1 LSFWQFVNE
10 SVQFDGEIDPV
21 FHFGI
26 PRLVSDSTLVCDMG
40 DDDYE
45 KLINIIV
52 PIIKFLFCSINEFMI
67 Y

>member
-1 LSFWQFVNE
+1 LWCYWQFVDE
-10 SVQFDGEIDPV
+10 TVQLVGEFDPV

-45 KLINIIV
+45 KII
-52 PIIKFLFCSINEFMI
+52 ITYN
-67 Y
+67 